1 MLIVGLMHIFVEII
15 TPSRTVDDDA
25 AFCRYVYVRNI
36 MKLIT
41 FFAYSNRVP
50 KNLFPRGADGV
61 IE

>member
-1 MLIVGLMHIFVEII
+1 MLIVEFMDIFVEIV
-15 TPSRTVDDDA
+15 TPSRAVDDDT
-25 AFCRYVYVRNI
+25 AFCRYVDVRDI
-36 MKLIT
+36 VKLIT